1 MQQREFVL
9 LNKGMNRDLSIS
21 KTGESA
27 AFENRNIR
35 VTATDKDTLLSVTNE
50 RGNRKV
56 ENLTFSGTLIG
67 YGVLN
72 DYIILFTVL
81 DNVSRIYRV
90 KNDGDTFS
98 SILIFEGTLGFD
110 ADYPIETIVD
120 YETED
125 ILKIYW
131 IDGKNVLRF
140 LNFSDKYLTEH
151 LKTGTLEDDPVFV
164 FDETWFDSTRS
175 VSNSPKASISKD
187 NSGNPRPNG
196 VAQYFL
202 TYYNKYGQQ
211 TGILWS
217 SPLVYLSPEGKGGAA
232 DQTNNNL
239 VTITLSGLGS
249 SFEYA
254 RLYSIVRTSLDGQTT
269 GNIVGE
275 SSITDGVATFVDDGA
290 HGTSVE
296 PSSFLFLGSQD
307 AKFGTM
313 TQKDGTLFLGNIRSA
328 GHKDIDDLQKAIREN
343 AFDLHSP
350 TTGFQKGVDWES
362 TIVKFEY
369 SSTTDLSKPKCHIP
383 HIAATG
389 YYPYVSQLKYT
400 NAQISTFKGGEKYRF
415 ALRFIRS
422 NGTMSKPFW
431 IGDKVN
437 PYYPKMT
444 SHALIAR
451 PIAICEIPDAVVTE
465 AKKAGFQSAKLMIAQ
480 ATAADRSVKAQG
492 ILNPTVFNLYDRFL
506 GQKYAQSSWIY
517 RPKNGL
523 IANAHLSPLGNA
535 NSSSAELQCNWWD
548 STDSNVSVP
557 TPLYYLNQDG
567 SLYNKPAGY
576 SSIGAISVYV
586 YIRRY
591 FVFFFVTG
599 VPVFYVKWY
608 GYFEYKTFADIDS
621 SDPITT
627 RSCNLGSLGDK
638 AGLSKNEFIKEWKK
652 AYDKFDVP
660 VGFRASTRTMESYMD
675 KAKKDSWSKGSS
687 EYYLEPKSP
696 HRATVELTDNQYDAG
711 YSKALRQMYFV
722 DENVVTLNSPEL
734 EYNAVSLDRN
744 SGLYLRVIGAAGVTG
759 NISDYTIETEN
770 WKYPGEQCI
779 KQNFSHSNVSE
790 RPFGLTSWPL
800 YGEYGYQK
808 KSGSSGSYE
817 KLDMAYAY
825 MTYMWQKTGSIPDFG
840 DTESLWSVLKK
851 KRIANLHYA
860 YYSVF
865 NDYDDQNWEIVPD
878 DIRQL
883 SDASA
888 SIYSLNINGSSVPYA
903 GDVDDVVIMPGET
916 EYPIYYSKGS
926 PRPDEDLP
934 LESVKNTADPVRLTY
949 NSRSHCVIS
958 LPTQSGMEMLLP
970 SLADTDTTGEDTSS
984 SLGSDVTGPYCPWA
998 TALATGNRL
1007 LYRDANA
1014 GTALLDGAYTGF
1026 TIQKFD
1032 SVSGTLSAKID
1043 LSGDTDLT
1051 NVNAMRSLSDAVG
1064 KISDTVYVPIADESD
1079 TVWLVDMSKMEVNSI
1094 YVEATINRKVRDS
1107 MVTKWGM
1114 SVMYLWAPTMET
1126 VTTKLYSSGGIDGQ
1140 MVLKYS
1146 YTAQVNSDSFVQM
1159 IPDSVWENLQPPLF
1173 VGAEITF
1180 KNKAI
1185 SSITIAPEELSLKEY
1200 SLDGHPVNTWHYSTD
1215 AVRKYQSANIENA
1228 SYIDPNTNTETIS
1241 FVNIEP
1247 TPNEKVKL
1255 LTSHTFESAGAVTSL
1270 YGGSQSSVFELN
1282 DDNNLLS
1289 KDGSYLLI
1297 GELYKDFDSLAATN
1311 PALDTRYG
1319 GITESAVEAN
1329 TFVDAGSAVSL
1340 DTLTFE
1346 GASYS
1351 TATLDISSLYDRI
1364 QSEGKVNGFSLLLSG
1379 VDDAGEPVQNFVPF
1393 NNLSEGGT
1401 GVLLPTSESPT
1412 ESLALYED
1420 EDGNWKVGIT
1430 GLSDVLTQQMA
1441 NDSSYKVVMLRY
1453 GYARRG
1459 KWRKY
1464 INKYGEEQTSHAS
1477 RYAKGSYGF
1486 RTRRRGERNSLPALR
1501 HRIIGAD
1508 LLYSNLT
1515 IEQQSHS
1522 STWRQ
1527 KDYVNAT
1534 LVAPIGTAMVLPRI
1548 VANKKRVIRETA
1560 AHGLVNLYAGLYH
1573 KEGNEWKCVS
1583 NLVHLRGITEDRKG
1597 VWAFTEGN
1605 IVLEAT

>member
-1 MQQREFVL
+1 MRQKEFVL

-21 KTGESA
+21 KAGESA

-81 DNVSRIYRV
+81 DTISRIYRV
-90 KNDGDTFS
+90 KNDGDAFS
-98 SILIFEGTLGFD
+98 SILIFEGNLGFD

-151 LKTGTLEDDPVFV
+151 LKTGTLDDDPVFV

-175 VSNSPKASISKD
+175 VSNSPKVSISKD
-187 NSGNPRPNG
+187 NSGNSRPNG

-217 SPLVYLSPEGKGGAA
+217 SPLVYFAPEGKGGAA

-239 VTITLSGLGS
+239 VTITLSGLGD

-254 RLYSIVRTSLDGQTT
+254 RLYSIVRTSLDGQVT

-275 SSITDGVATFVDDGA
+275 SSVIKGRATFVDDGA
-290 HGTSVE
+290 HGTSVD
-296 PSSFLFLGSQD
+296 PASFLFLGSQE

-328 GHKDIDDLQKAIREN
+328 GHKGIDDLQKAIRDT
-343 AFDLHSP
+343 AFDLHSLAE
-350 TTGFQKGVDWES
+350 GFQYGVDWES

-383 HIAATG
+383 HITATG

-422 NGTMSKPFW
+422 NGTMSKPLW

-444 SHALIAR
+444 AHAVIAR
-451 PIAICEIPDAVVTE
+451 PIAVCEIPDAVITA
-465 AKKAGFQSAKLMIAQ
+465 AKEAGFQSAKLMIAR
-480 ATAADRSVKAQG
+480 ATSSDRSVKAQG
-492 ILNPTVFNLYDRFL
+492 ILNPTVFNLYDRYL

-548 STDSNVSVP
+548 STDSNVSAP

-591 FVFFFVTG
+591 FVFMFVAG
-599 VPVFYVKWY
+599 VPIFYIKWY
-608 GYFEYKTFADIDS
+608 GYFEYKTYEDVNSDDS
-621 SDPITT
+621 IET
-627 RSCNLGSLGDK
+627 RSCNLGIFGDK
-638 AGLSKNEFIKEWKK
+638 AGLSKKEFIKEWKK

-660 VGFRASTRTMESYMD
+660 VRFRASTSTMESYMD
-675 KAKKDSWSKGSS
+675 KAKDNSWAKGSA
-687 EYYLEPKSP
+687 EYYLEPTSP
-696 HRATVELTDNQYDAG
+696 HRAKVELTDSQYDAG

-744 SGLYLRVIGAAGVTG
+744 SGLYLRVIGAAGITG

-888 SIYSLNINGSSVPYA
+888 SIYSLNINDSSVPYA

-926 PRPDEDLP
+926 PRPGEDLP

-958 LPTQSGMEMLLP
+958 LPTLSGMEMLLP
-970 SLADTDTTGEDTSS
+970 SLTDTDTTGEDTSS
-984 SLGSDVTGPYCPWA
+984 SIDSDVTGPYCPWA
-998 TALATGNRL
+998 TALAFGNRL

-1014 GTALLDGAYTGF
+1014 GAALTDGAYAGF
-1026 TIQKFD
+1026 TITNVD
-1032 SVSGTLSAKID
+1032 PVSGTLSAKID
-1043 LSGDTDLT
+1043 LSNDTEGT
-1051 NVNAMRSLSDAVG
+1051 TVNAMRGLSDAVG
-1064 KISDTVYVPIADESD
+1064 KISNKLYVPITDEGGA
-1079 TVWLVDMSKMEVNSI
+1079 VWLVDMSKMEIYSI
-1094 YVEATINRKVRDS
+1094 YVVATINRKYMNS
-1107 MVTKWGM
+1107 MSIKWGM
-1114 SVMYLWAPTMET
+1114 SVMYLWATTMDT
-1126 VTTKLYSSGGIDGQ
+1126 VTTKLYSSGGTDGQ

-1146 YTAQVNSDSFVQM
+1146 YTASVNADSFVQM
-1159 IPDSVWENLQPPLF
+1159 IPDNVWENLQPPLF

-1185 SSITIAPEELSLKEY
+1185 LPLTIAPEELSLTEY
-1200 SLDGHPVNTWHYSTD
+1200 SLDGYSFNNWHYSTD
-1215 AVRKYQSANIENA
+1215 AVRKYQMANIEAA
-1228 SYIDPNTNTETIS
+1228 SYIDPNTNTEEIS

-1270 YGGSQSSVFELN
+1270 YGGSQSSVFKLN

-1329 TFVDAGSAVSL
+1329 TFVDAGPTVSL
-1340 DTLTFE
+1340 DTMTIE
-1346 GASYS
+1346 GAAYS
-1351 TATLDISSLYDRI
+1351 TTTLDISTLYDRI
-1364 QSEGKVNGFSLLLSG
+1364 QSEGRVSGYSLLLSG
-1379 VDDAGEPVQNFVPF
+1379 VDDAGGPVQSIAFF
-1393 NNLSEGGT
+1393 NNLQEGGVS
-1401 GVLLPTSESPT
+1401 VLFPTSESPT
-1412 ESLALYED
+1412 ESLALSED
-1420 EDGNWKVGIT
+1420 EDGNWKIGIA
-1430 GLSDVLTQQMA
+1430 GLSAALTQQMA

-1459 KWRKY
+1459 KFRKY
-1464 INKYGEEQTSHAS
+1464 INKYGEEQSSHAS
-1477 RYAKGSYGF
+1477 RYGKGSYGF
-1486 RTRRRGERNSLPALR
+1486 RTRRRGYRNSLPALR
-1501 HRIIGAD
+1501 YRIIGAD
-1508 LLYSNLT
+1508 LLYSKLT
-1515 IEQQSHS
+1515 MEQQSRS

-1534 LVAPIGTAMVLPRI
+1534 LVAPVGTAMVLPRI
-1548 VANKKRVIRETA
+1548 IANTKKVIRETS
-1560 AHGLVNLYAGLYH
+1560 AHGLVKLYAGLYH
-1573 KEGNEWKCVS
+1573 KENGEWKCVS
-1583 NLVHLRGITEDRKG
+1583 NLVQLRGITDDRKG
-1597 VWAFTEGN
+1597 VWAFTKDN
-1605 IVLEAT
+1605 VVLEAT